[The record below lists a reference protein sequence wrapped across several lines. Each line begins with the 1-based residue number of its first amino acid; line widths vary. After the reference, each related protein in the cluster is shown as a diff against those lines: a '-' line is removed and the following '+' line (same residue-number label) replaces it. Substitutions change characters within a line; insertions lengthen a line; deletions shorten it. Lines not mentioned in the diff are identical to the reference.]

1 MHRNRKILNRI
12 FVLFIILLSFDVV
25 AAQNRWWV
33 AIDDGTDKYWD
44 DNANWST
51 TQYGNGGASA
61 PTSNNLIA
69 IFTGASTVDAKLRTN
84 INKIKKLKLLNGY
97 SGNINLNGYH
107 LASSQGPMIND
118 GNVLVTAGSFFQTWG
133 WLYINSGGAICSG

>member
-1 MHRNRKILNRI
+1 MKRENIIASYRSVTSPIKKKAINDYYLLILKFLMGKREFKYTLNKSHLKAI
-12 FVLFIILLSFDVV
+12 FALCLFIFSAHSL

-61 PTSNNLIA
+61 PTANNLIA
-69 IFTGASTVDAKLRTN
+69 IFTSASTVDAKLRNN
-84 INKIKKLKLLNGY
+84 INKINKLRIQQY
-97 SGNINLNGYH
+97 R
-107 LASSQGPMIND
+107 
-118 GNVLVTAGSFFQTWG
+118 
-133 WLYINSGGAICSG
+133 

>member
-1 MHRNRKILNRI
+1 MGKREFKYTLNKSHLKAI
-12 FVLFIILLSFDVV
+12 FALCLFIFSAHSL

-61 PTSNNLIA
+61 PTANNLIA
-69 IFTGASTVDAKLRTN
+69 IFTSASTVDAKLRNN
-84 INKIKKLKLLNGY
+84 INKINKL
-97 SGNINLNGYH
+97 
-107 LASSQGPMIND
+107 
-118 GNVLVTAGSFFQTWG
+118 
-133 WLYINSGGAICSG
+133 